1 MGEGGP
7 SAILGLRRQG
17 RPSRIVQARIGR
29 DLEPMANDDNKPFKT
44 THLIPT
50 MVAHM
55 MTPGVVQVPGDVS
68 VSEAAML
75 LEREQTPC
83 LLVKD
88 TDTQF
93 GIMTPSD
100 IVKKVVAQGLEP
112 HDIEVR
118 TIMTRPVQFIE
129 YDEALTE
136 ALMLMMTTGASLL
149 IVTKQHQPV
158 GVLSAQDLMLNPPR
172 RSTRI
177 PVVVSVVGQAS
188 ELGLNYNAIITQL
201 SHAGGLIESATKL
214 MPKTNILLAFSISGQ
229 NTPLTIRGKVL
240 ACEIPGAE
248 PDETSSGIQTWH
260 VDIQFTDLSS
270 PDLARIRAWA
280 LQTMPPSPK
289 LS

>member
-1 MGEGGP
+1 MT
-7 SAILGLRRQG
+7 
-17 RPSRIVQARIGR
+17 
-29 DLEPMANDDNKPFKT
+29 NDDDKPVKT
-44 THLIPT
+44 TSLIPT

-55 MTPGVVQVPGDVS
+55 MTPGVVQVPGDIS

-75 LEREQTPC
+75 LEREQAPC

-93 GIMTPSD
+93 GIMTPTD

-129 YDEALTE
+129 YDEAITE
-136 ALMLMMTTGASLL
+136 ASILMMATGASLL

-158 GVLSAQDLMLNPPR
+158 GVLSAQDVLLNPPR

-188 ELGLNYNAIITQL
+188 EPGLNYNAVITQL
-201 SHAGGLIESATKL
+201 SHAGGLIESATTL
-214 MPKTNILLAFSISGQ
+214 TPKTNVVLAFSISGQ

-240 ACEIPGAE
+240 ASETPGAE
-248 PDETSSGIQTWH
+248 LDDTSDETRTWR
-260 VDIQFTDLSS
+260 VDIQFTELSS

-280 LQTMPPSPK
+280 LQTMPPSPNR
-289 LS
+289 S